1 MLEEEF
7 IGALIGSFKKK
18 KKGMD
23 SFRLISDI
31 NNQFC
36 CSKNEQ
42 CHATLNNTDD
52 YISFKI

>member
-1 MLEEEF
+1 MSEEEL
-7 IGALIGSFKKK
+7 IEALISYLK

-23 SFRLISDI
+23 SFKLISDI

-42 CHATLNNTDD
+42 CHATLNNIDD
-52 YISFKI
+52 YISFTI

>member
-18 KKGMD
+18 KGMD
-23 SFRLISDI
+23 SLRLISDI